1 MDVLRGREL
10 FDNEDLDPNMRAILP
25 HIPGPVLAEATV
37 VETAHP
43 PDAVLLP
50 ERWEFY
56 DWNVNAVRED

>member
-1 MDVLRGREL
+1 
-10 FDNEDLDPNMRAILP
+10 MRAILP